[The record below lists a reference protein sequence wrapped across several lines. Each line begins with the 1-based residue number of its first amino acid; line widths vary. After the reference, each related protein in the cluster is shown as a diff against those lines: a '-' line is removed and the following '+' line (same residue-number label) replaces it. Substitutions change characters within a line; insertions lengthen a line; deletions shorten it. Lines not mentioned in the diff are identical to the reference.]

1 MLAWRGNVNACQSNG
16 NRRGLRWA
24 APVLLLLLAAC
35 AGTPQTDRLLDPAT
49 APAGLPERVEL
60 SDVPFIPQEDLW
72 CGPAAM
78 AMVVTWSG
86 LPVTQEEM
94 AAQVYTEGREGTLT
108 SDMVSGAR
116 RNGRLAVP
124 VETLED
130 LLAELAAGHPVIVFQ
145 NLALDFYPQWHYA
158 VAYGYDLEAGTIL
171 LHSGLEERHE
181 TRLGTFEYTW
191 RRADDW
197 ALLVLP
203 PDMLPATSSAV
214 DVAAAAAG
222 IERAGLPVE
231 AATAYRTLLSRWP
244 DNGTAWLG
252 LGNIAYGGGDLDG
265 AIANYR
271 KATQVDPAMGAAWN
285 NLAVAL
291 SDAGDQAAARQAAET
306 AIATDDGHEA
316 AYRETLEEIAA
327 AGG

>member
-1 MLAWRGNVNACQSNG
+1 MIGPFKRC
-16 NRRGLRWA
+16 RRGLRWT
-24 APVLLLLLAAC
+24 APVLLVLLAAC

-49 APAGLPERVEL
+49 MPAGLPQQVEL
-60 SDVPFIPQEDLW
+60 RDVPFIPQEDLW

-78 AMVVTWSG
+78 AMALNWSG
-86 LPVTQEEM
+86 LAVTQEEM
-94 AAQVYTEGREGTLT
+94 AAQVYTQGREGTLT
-108 SDMVSGAR
+108 GDMISGAR

-124 VETLED
+124 VDTLEN

-158 VAYGYDLEAGTIL
+158 VAYGYDLKAGTIL
-171 LHSGLEERHE
+171 LHSGTQERHE
-181 TRLGTFEYTW
+181 TSLGNFEYTW

-203 PDMLPATSSAV
+203 PDMLPVTSDAV

-222 IERAGLPVE
+222 IERAGRSE
-231 AATAYRTLLSRWP
+231 DAAVAYRTLLTRWP
-244 DNGTAWLG
+244 ENGTARLG
-252 LGNIAYGGGDLDG
+252 LGNIAYAAGDLDG
-265 AIANYR
+265 AIANYQ
-271 KATQVDPAMGAAWN
+271 KATRADPAMGAAWN

-291 SDAGDQAAARQAAET
+291 SDRGDQAAARQAAET
-306 AIATDDGHEA
+306 AIATDDGHDS
-316 AYRETLEEIAA
+316 AYQETLNEIAA

>member
-1 MLAWRGNVNACQSNG
+1 MNG
-16 NRRGLRWA
+16 PLDRCRRGARWA

-49 APAGLPERVEL
+49 MPVDLPQQVEL
-60 SDVPFIPQEDLW
+60 DDVPFIPQEDLW

-78 AMVVTWSG
+78 AMALTWSG

-94 AAQVYTEGREGTLT
+94 AEQVYTEGREGTLT
-108 SDMVSGAR
+108 SDMVTGAR

-124 VETLED
+124 VDNLED

-158 VAYGYDLEAGTIL
+158 VAYGYDLKAGTIL
-171 LHSGLEERHE
+171 LHSGIEERHE
-181 TRLGTFEYTW
+181 TTLGNFEYTW

-197 ALLVLP
+197 ALVVLP
-203 PDMLPATSSAV
+203 PDMLPATADAV

-222 IERAGLPVE
+222 IERAGRSGD
-231 AATAYRTLLSRWP
+231 AATAYRTMLARWP
-244 DNGTAWLG
+244 ANGTAWLG
-252 LGNIAYGGGDLDG
+252 LGNIAYGAGDLDE

-271 KATQVDPAMGAAWN
+271 KATQADPGMGAAWN
-285 NLAVAL
+285 NLAVVL
-291 SDAGDQAAARQAAET
+291 SDQGDQAAARQAAET
-306 AIATDDGHEA
+306 AIATEDGHDA